1 MKALR
6 LLSIVCLLGV
16 VTACTTTQPPI
27 VREQLPI
34 GSDTPVAAPQQN
46 DQVLRVTILNGKFDS
61 SIYSE
66 QAGATQMLV
75 ISTEGP
81 YLFEIDRLVDRRELR
96 STAAPSSTTTRRGL
110 VSSPCAPISAL
121 QTAPAPS
128 PTPPSCGLRRWAG
141 NSRPDAVMHSV
152 PARTAV
158 GLPDRAYGR
167 SARSGRWRAGCAAR
181 SCS

>member
-81 YLFEIDRLVDRRELR
+81 YLFEIDRLVDRRELPEYGGTVINYDATR
-96 STAAPSSTTTRRGL
+96 PGEFTMRAYLSNTDGTSS
-110 VSSPCAPISAL
+110 VA
-121 QTAPAPS
+121 
-128 PTPPSCGLRRWAG
+128 
-141 NSRPDAVMHSV
+141 D
-152 PARTAV
+152 TAV
-158 GLPDRAYGR
+158 LRITPVGR
-167 SARSGRWRAGCAAR
+167 
-181 SCS
+181 